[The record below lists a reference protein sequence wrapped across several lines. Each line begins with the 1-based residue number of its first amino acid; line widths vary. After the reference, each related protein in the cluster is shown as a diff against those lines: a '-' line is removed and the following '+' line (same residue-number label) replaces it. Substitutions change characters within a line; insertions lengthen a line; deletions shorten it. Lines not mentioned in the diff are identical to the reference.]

1 MTIWKQRI
9 YVDPGVEEFG
19 DPIPNSRISQFENP
33 SISPFLQ
40 LAVPDMPKEQP
51 GPSRRIARAIP
62 ADKLEQ
68 DLERFRLKAIEF
80 GASMAKIIPAEWVQ
94 IDERVRLKC
103 SIPLC
108 PHYDRSVFCPPHT
121 PSPDLMRKSLARYRH
136 AILFALDVVPA
147 EDFSDRSIQRKA
159 GADWAKKTFEIVG
172 RIETLAF
179 GNGYYLAMGFGQ
191 ASCQKALCGQERC
204 LVLGGG
210 VCPYPLKARP
220 SMEAVGMDVYGLVTQ
235 AGWDIYPIYRS
246 VHPAEVPR
254 ALSVGLVFIC

>member
-1 MTIWKQRI
+1 MSKEQQ
-9 YVDPGVEEFG
+9 G
-19 DPIPNSRISQFENP
+19 P
-33 SISPFLQ
+33 SIL
-40 LAVPDMPKEQP
+40 
-51 GPSRRIARAIP
+51 IAPAIP

-68 DLERFRLKAIEF
+68 DLERFCTKAIEF

-108 PHYDRSVFCPPHT
+108 PNYDKSLFCPPHT

-136 AILFALDVVPA
+136 AILFALDVVPTGH
-147 EDFSDRSIQRKA
+147 FSDRSVQREA

-172 RIETLAF
+172 RIETFAF

-191 ASCQKALCGQERC
+191 ASCKKALCGQERC
-204 LVLGGG
+204 LVLEGG

-220 SMEAVGMDVYGLVTQ
+220 SMEGVGMDVYGLATKV
-235 AGWDIYPIYRS
+235 GWDIYPIYRS
-246 VHPAEVPR
+246 VNPAEVPR
-254 ALSVGLVFIC
+254 ALSVGIVFIY